1 MLSPPGPLAGLLTLC
16 LLAAGAAS
24 AQPPSAAGTDRLRE
38 DFHRRLVL
46 ALDLGDA
53 QRQSLRDLRRRLQ
66 EELDLLRLQIEEGLI
81 SPRGGRVRYRQAID
95 AYGAG
100 RDSVLTA
107 DQLALIDRARR
118 YQRER
123 RLDPGRQGEPM
134 GLADLLYLAPEQRRQ
149 WLQLLT
155 ELRREVAALKKAGRP
170 PAPDDYEVF
179 QERYRTGFE
188 EILTR
193 SQRLELER
201 LEQAERRRRQE
212 QERLSLLEPHGAMAD
227 SAAGAA
233 DGTAEEGGE

>member
-1 MLSPPGPLAGLLTLC
+1 MGPFTGLLTLC

-24 AQPPSAAGTDRLRE
+24 GQPPSPARTDSLRE

-53 QRQSLRDLRRRLQ
+53 QRQSLRNLRQRLQ

-118 YQRER
+118 YQRQR
-123 RLDPGRQGEPM
+123 WLDPGQHLEPM
-134 GLADLLYLAPEQRRQ
+134 GLADLLYLSPEQRRQ

-155 ELRREVAALKKAGRP
+155 QLRGEVAALKKAGRP
-170 PAPDDYEVF
+170 PSPDDYEVF
-179 QERYRTGFE
+179 QERHRTGFE
-188 EILTR
+188 ELLTA
-193 SQRLELER
+193 SQRVELER
-201 LEQAERRRRQE
+201 LELAERRRQEE
-212 QERLSLLEPHGAMAD
+212 QERLSLLEQYGAMAD
-227 SAAGAA
+227 STAGA
-233 DGTAEEGGE
+233 DSTAVAGGE